1 MVEPKDIND
10 LYLGIKNLNM
20 PDPIEQFEYGKYHIF
35 VFEKNPLYVKKSKAE
50 ARKKKR
56 IMTAP

>member
-1 MVEPKDIND
+1 MYRAMKDF
-10 LYLGIKNLNM
+10 NM
-20 PDPIEQFEYGKYHIF
+20 PDPIEQFTIGKFTVF
-35 VFEKNPLYVKKSKAE
+35 VFEKNPLYVKKAKAE